1 MPKFIFRI
9 PTYYQQIQK
18 RNFAQALALLPNYQ
32 WTITSKRR
40 WMCAR
45 LGIYTPLLEA
55 EWRGGS
61 VRAGVAYVQ
70 ALSAYGKLEECEKV
84 INRLIKRPTI
94 SRYLPELIRELA
106 KYNLPLA
113 IKLIHTLPTAKI
125 TIYHRALQSAYLL
138 QNKAKNNQPEKTLD
152 NQTLVAHRELILNS
166 REHPDL
172 LLLESNW
179 QANTHTD
186 KLYYLN
192 NYQSLFDL
200 PNYKVI
206 DDNAIFDSLNLQVEN
221 SIYTALLS
229 MNKEKRF
236 RVSILTTMYNASKYI
251 RSTLESFLNQSWHN
265 IEVILIDDASTDD
278 SLSIAQEVAN
288 KDPRIKIIHQETNTG
303 TFLAKNNGLRYASGE
318 FIICHD
324 SDDWAHP
331 LKIEHQVMPLFLDQ
345 TLMATTSDWIK
356 IDNQGSY
363 FARAAFPYKQKNPA
377 SLMFRRHTLK
387 YMLQD
392 GFLWQPFR
400 TGADSELFERFKL
413 VFGSQSI
420 RHVSKPLTLGAHR
433 SDSLMNAKHTG
444 TQSTDSRIQRLQYWE
459 KWRLEH
465 IEMLRRAHY

>member
-32 WTITSKRR
+32 WTSTSKRR

-55 EWRGGS
+55 EWQGGS
-61 VRAGVAYVQ
+61 VRSGVAYVQ

-84 INRLIKRPTI
+84 INRLIKRPNI

-113 IKLIHTLPTAKI
+113 IKLIHTLPTTKF

-138 QNKAKNNQPEKTLD
+138 QGTTKKNHLEKFFD
-152 NQTLVAHRELILNS
+152 CQKYMAHKDLVSNS
-166 REHPDL
+166 IEYPDL

-179 QANTHTD
+179 QANTHTG

-192 NYQSLFDL
+192 NYQSHFDL
-200 PNYKVI
+200 PNYEVI
-206 DDNAIFDSLNLQVEN
+206 DDNAAFNSLNLQVEN
-221 SIYTALLS
+221 TIYTAPLS
-229 MNKEKRF
+229 MNKEKQF
-236 RVSILTTMYNASKYI
+236 KVSILTTMYNASQYI

-278 SLSIAQEVAN
+278 SLNIAQEVAI
-288 KDPRIKIIHQETNTG
+288 KDTRIKIIHQENNTG
-303 TFLAKNNGLRYASGE
+303 TFLAKNNGLKHASGE

-331 LKIEHQVMPLFLDQ
+331 LKIEQQVMPLFLDQ

-356 IDNQGSY
+356 IDNRGNY

-392 GFLWQPFR
+392 DFLWQPVR

-413 VFGSQSI
+413 VFGNQSI
-420 RHVSKPLTLGAHR
+420 RHISKPLTIGAHR
-433 SDSLMNAKHTG
+433 SDSLMNANHTG
-444 TQSTDSRIQRLQYWE
+444 IHNVESRIQRLQYWE
-459 KWRLEH
+459 KWQLEH
-465 IEMLRRAHY
+465 IEILRRAHY